1 MEYLYNL
8 LGLVLGGFGGA
19 IGMWLYWSFRDTPA
33 HYVDADDAKTIRL
46 LDETA
51 DYYRRRADYYERFAK
66 SLGLT
71 RSHRFPSFEAWRRK
85 NGKRKRR

>member
-19 IGMWLYWSFRDTPA
+19 IGMWIYWSFRDTPA
-33 HYVDADDAKTIRL
+33 HTVDADDAKTIRR
-46 LDETA
+46 LDEWN

-66 SLGLT
+66 SLGLP
-71 RSHRFPSFEAWRRK
+71 RSHRFPSFEAWRRE
-85 NGKRKRR
+85 NGKRKRG